1 MRKERNNLGYV
12 SEAINNVAN
21 AITESFNS
29 PNVSDS
35 NWEPANIVDVLE
47 RIAVRLE
54 HFNKLYEENMTYQF
68 KKDSEL

>member
-1 MRKERNNLGYV
+1 MKTEYV
-12 SEAINNVAN
+12 ASAINNVAK
-21 AITESFNS
+21 AISESFIS

-54 HFNKLYEENMTYQF
+54 HFNKLYEEHITYQF
-68 KKDSEL
+68 KKDNES